1 MKEASEE
8 LSIIEMLNEDLKEKD
23 IENLFLKFTN
33 IKEKI
38 EDLKILKIFSKK
50 YYSKSAMVTIYQ
62 GAGGTESNDWVN
74 MLFRMY
80 SMWADKKDFEI
91 KILDFQKGDEVGFKS
106 ISFLVIGE
114 NAYGNLISEK
124 GVHRL
129 VRISPFDQGKRRHTT
144 FAGVEVLPKLD
155 FNEKIEEIPDKD
167 LKIDTYRSGGK
178 GGQNVNKLETAVRI
192 THIPTGITASSQ
204 MERTQHKNK
213 EIAYELL
220 ISKLNFEKE
229 KENKERIEDLKGEK
243 KETSWANQ
251 IRSYVMQPYSL
262 VKDHRTN
269 IEDGNVKA
277 VLDGSLDKFI
287 KGFLKKEI
295 KEMNK

>member
-1 MKEASEE
+1 MEETSEE
-8 LSIIEMLNEDLKEKD
+8 LSIIKMLNEDFKEKD

-155 FNEKIEEIPDKD
+155 LNEKIEEIPDKD
-167 LKIDTYRSGGK
+167 LRVDTYRSGGK

-229 KENKERIEDLKGEK
+229 KENKEKIEDLKGEK

-251 IRSYVMQPYSL
+251 IRSYIMQPYSL

-277 VLDGSLDKFI
+277 VLDGNLDKFI